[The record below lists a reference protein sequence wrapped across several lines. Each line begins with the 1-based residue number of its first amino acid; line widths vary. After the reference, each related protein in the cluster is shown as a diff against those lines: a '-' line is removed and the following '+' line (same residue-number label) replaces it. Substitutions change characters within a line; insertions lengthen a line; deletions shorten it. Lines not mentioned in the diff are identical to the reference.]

1 MNGRRRPRSLALAV
15 VSFSALLLQVSGAA
29 QSPSSEPPT
38 TPIDLILIVDT
49 SATMVGKAG
58 GQNIFPDVK
67 RALKDLVEACGP
79 GDNVILIPYD
89 ADVRARATAV
99 IYDKQDKAA
108 IRAEIDAMSAP
119 GIWTYTAAAIQ
130 KGLEEAKRLDEA
142 QGTGK
147 HPKVVILLTDG
158 KNEPPP
164 AVRGSAAEVH
174 LSEVARRFQ
183 GMPWFVWQVQ
193 LGPTIDVGVDE
204 AFRSAGFP
212 NYRPVR
218 TAAADLV
225 KVRANILKEVE
236 AEKARQAAERA
247 AAAKLAAQ
255 TDEDARRA
263 MEDTRNRQQAEASR
277 RAEAEAREKEAARL
291 QAEAARRVARQRATV
306 AAVAVAVLVLVAVV
320 VVSLR
325 RRPRPHGS
333 LQYWKPGEA
342 THTFDIAA
350 ARKRR
355 LRLGPAGGDL
365 VLAGLGDRGLTLSA
379 ARVEGQVLCVVEA
392 DDGVSLTFR
401 GKLVNRLELF
411 DRDQFQTG
419 EHFFQYEGEVGSRT
433 E

>member
-1 MNGRRRPRSLALAV
+1 MKGSRGTRDLALAV
-15 VSFSALLLQVSGAA
+15 VLFSALLLQVSGAA
-29 QSPSSEPPT
+29 QSPSTEPPK

-67 RALKDLVEACGP
+67 RTLKELVDACGP

-89 ADVRARATAV
+89 SDVRARATAV

-108 IRAEIDAMSAP
+108 IRAEIDALNAP
-119 GIWTYTAAAIQ
+119 GLWTYTAAAIQ
-130 KGLEEAKRLDEA
+130 KGLDEARRLDEA

-174 LSEVARRFQ
+174 LNEVARRYQ

-218 TAAADLV
+218 TAAADLN
-225 KVRANILKEVE
+225 KVRADILKEVE

-255 TDEDARRA
+255 TDEDARMA
-263 MEDTRNRQQAEASR
+263 MEESLKRQQSEASR

-291 QAEAARRVARQRATV
+291 RATAARRVARRRATI
-306 AAVAVAVLVLVAVV
+306 AAVGLTVLVLAAGVIVL
-320 VVSLR
+320 SR

-333 LQYWKPGEA
+333 LQYWKPGES

-350 ARKRR
+350 PGKRR

-379 ARVEGQVLCVVEA
+379 ARVEGQVLCVVDA

-401 GKLVNRLELF
+401 GKPVNRLELF
-411 DRDQFQTG
+411 DRDQFQLG
-419 EHFFQYEGEVGSRT
+419 EHFFQYGGEVGSRT

>member
-1 MNGRRRPRSLALAV
+1 MNRSRRTRDLLLTV
-15 VSFSALLLQVSGAA
+15 LFSALLFQTLSAG
-29 QSPSSEPPT
+29 QSTPDEPPN
-38 TPIDLILIVDT
+38 TPIDLFLIIDT

-67 RALKDLVEACGP
+67 RALKELVEACGP
-79 GDNVILIPYD
+79 GDNIILIPYD

-108 IRAEIDAMSAP
+108 IRAKIDALNAP
-119 GIWTYTAAAIQ
+119 GLWTYTAAAIQ
-130 KGLEEAKRLDEA
+130 KGLEEARRLDEA

-164 AVRGSAAEVH
+164 AIRGSAAEVR
-174 LSEVARRFQ
+174 LNEVARRFQ

-204 AFRSAGFP
+204 AFRSAGFQ

-218 TAAADLV
+218 TAAADLNR
-225 KVRANILKEVE
+225 VRADILKEVE

-255 TDEDARRA
+255 ADEDARRA
-263 MEDTRNRQQAEASR
+263 MEEARNRNQAEASR
-277 RAEAEAREKEAARL
+277 RAEAEAKEREAARL
-291 QAEAARRVARQRATV
+291 QAEAANRVARQRKTI
-306 AAVAVAVLVLVAVV
+306 AAVGIAVLVLAAFVIVF
-320 VVSLR
+320 LR

-342 THTFDIAA
+342 PRAFDIAA

-355 LRLGPAGGDL
+355 LRLGPADGDFA
-365 VLAGLGDRGLTLSA
+365 LAGLGERGLTLSA
-379 ARVEGQVLCVVEA
+379 TRIDGQVLCVVDA

-401 GKLVNRLELF
+401 GKSVNRLELY
-411 DRDQFQTG
+411 DRDQFQLG
-419 EHFFQYEGEVGSRT
+419 EHVFQYGEK
-433 E
+433 